1 LINTPLN
8 SGFLE
13 ERGMFEAFN
22 WLHWLL
28 DLRFLPDKIQNW
40 LFETGTR
47 AIEVFSGLAMLG
59 FAFTFL
65 LAEDKL
71 YRVDIYEKFQHL
83 HKPTLVCILVCIS
96 VLQLGFAV
104 IKSYR
109 LKLVSS
115 FLLMFSSLIWAVIT
129 GMFIA
134 GYPPVSTGMT
144 TYAVFT
150 IICCFAGLYLNRHAK
165 RLEDKVQ
172 DKGL

>member
-1 LINTPLN
+1 
-8 SGFLE
+8 
-13 ERGMFEAFN
+13 MFKAFD

-65 LAEDKL
+65 LAGDEL
-71 YRVDIYEKFQHL
+71 YKADLYEKFQHL
-83 HKPTLVCILVCIS
+83 HKPTLIVILVVVSI
-96 VLQLGFAV
+96 LQLGFAV
-104 IKSYR
+104 VKSHR
-109 LKLVSS
+109 LKLVTS
-115 FLLMFSSLIWAVIT
+115 FLLMFSSLVWAVIT

-144 TYAVFT
+144 TYAALT
-150 IICCFAGLYLNRHAK
+150 IVCSFAGLYLNRHAK
-165 RLEDKVQ
+165 HLEDKKQ
-172 DKGL
+172 GKGL